1 MGCIGSKVSGDT
13 DDGPWHPE
21 QRQPLIQNGED
32 SEYTVSPLAPDSPV
46 VSSSPA
52 TIFAQ
57 QYAGGRNGLVA
68 DSNIHGRF
76 EHSEVITSGKSTPDM
91 YTSAQLDARN
101 TFARQSTQSLPY
113 NTTNSTNNQS
123 QKNRLS
129 TSDSHVQHHN
139 TRLTR
144 NQEPV
149 TESDVHTTRG
159 KTILASLQEA
169 YKWKE
174 KYSEPVPEFL
184 SLMDRLYMECQLHL
198 TALSSRADE
207 ESRREVDMI
216 VQEMISLRNHWGQ
229 NLLPNSICNA
239 FVRERIPLTLGH
251 SQRQFRIDCAQF
263 FEPVPFYGNQPGNPG
278 ELMKLYRFSIYDL
291 SRNEVVLRYYLER
304 SNVTQIYH
312 VLCFT
317 CDNYRGQV
325 SPYGSECPSY
335 WEIREHMLTDVNSRL
350 LSALSHG
357 TIQAPQPHAAT
368 IFPTVQGGGPIIIQI
383 PAQRPVPVKN

>member
-1 MGCIGSKVSGDT
+1 MGCIGSKVRGETDSG
-13 DDGPWHPE
+13 PCPPE
-21 QRQPLIQNGED
+21 QRQPLLPNSED
-32 SEYTVSPLAPDSPV
+32 SEYSVSPLVPDSPV
-46 VSSSPA
+46 VSGSQPA
-52 TIFAQ
+52 TIYAQ

-68 DSNIHGRF
+68 DPSAHSSRF
-76 EHSEVITSGKSTPDM
+76 EHSEVITSGKSTPDV

-101 TFARQSTQSLPY
+101 KFAQKSTQSLPY
-113 NTTNSTNNQS
+113 NTTNSTQS

-129 TSDSHVQHHN
+129 SSDSHLQHHN
-139 TRLTR
+139 TRLVR
-144 NQEPV
+144 NPEPV
-149 TESDVHTTRG
+149 SATDVCTARG

-169 YKWKE
+169 YKWKDR
-174 KYSEPVPEFL
+174 YNQPVPEFL

-198 TALSSRADE
+198 STMSSHLDE

-216 VQEMISLRNHWGQ
+216 VQEMITLRNHWGQ
-229 NLLPNSICNA
+229 KLLPNSICNA

-251 SQRQFRIDCAQF
+251 NQRQFRVDCAQF

-304 SNVTQIYH
+304 SNVTQVYH

-350 LSALSHG
+350 LSALSQG
-357 TIQAPQPHAAT
+357 TIQAPQPHAST
-368 IFPTVQGGGPIIIQI
+368 IFPAVQGAEPIIIQI
-383 PAQRPVPVKN
+383 PTQRPVSVKN